1 MIILGVEPVVGEEA
15 RYRWESM
22 VGIKHTLSPQVITS
36 AGLVDEE
43 ATGFGTLS
51 SSVGEKT
58 IIPTSTDFGIVI
70 EKINANAKV
79 IFGVDPGNEAEY
91 TQALSQGVAAAR
103 GSTLPGEVGNLYI
116 FSHSADAPWNTVR
129 FNAVFYL
136 LRELVPGD
144 RVVIFYKSRRYDY
157 VVYDKAIVKPE
168 DVTYLTNRYDQPV
181 LTLQTCDPPGT
192 LLNRL
197 IVRARL
203 AGFRPS

>member
-1 MIILGVEPVVGEEA
+1 MIVLGVEPVVGEEA
-15 RYRWESM
+15 RYRWESI

-36 AGLVDEE
+36 AGLVSGE

-51 SSVGEKT
+51 SSVGEKI
-58 IIPTSTDFGIVI
+58 IIPASTDFGIVI
-70 EKINANAKV
+70 EKINANAK
-79 IFGVDPGNEAEY
+79 IISGVDPGNEAEY
-91 TQALSQGVAAAR
+91 TQALSQGVAAAK

-157 VVYDKAIVKPE
+157 VVYDKMVVRAE
-168 DVTYLTNRYDQPV
+168 DTQYLANRYDQPV